1 MRKFLIASWVL
12 SGLCAVAAEGRQP
25 TGAAVDVF
33 IGTAGLGHVSPAAC
47 APFGAVQAGPDTSAS
62 SEKYVGDWAHTSGYQ
77 HGDGWLWRF
86 SQTRLSGT
94 GCPSGGDFGLLPF
107 TGDAP
112 RAARMLKPTEKAR
125 PGFYAID
132 LADGIS
138 CAVAAAPHGAVYRFA
153 YPKGASAKL
162 LVDADWTIAR
172 RGKDDGRLWGVF
184 ATYVKESEIR
194 ALSPTRL
201 VARRKVRAWVDYEI
215 FCALDFS
222 RPIVS
227 RDGGVCDFGAADAPL
242 EVRLALSLTSADA
255 AVANLE
261 AELAGRSLEAVAAQ
275 TGAAWNAYLSR
286 VRLAPGTDPAVRAS
300 FAVALYRTAIQ
311 PNDIGDVGREAYSTF
326 SLWDTFRAAHPLYTL
341 LAPERVNGFVRSL
354 LDVYKRNG
362 YLPIWGLWGT
372 DTHCMIGHHA
382 VPVIVDAYLKGFRD
396 YDVDLAW
403 RAVRDS
409 LTREHKAVSDSTWGL
424 LKEDWPLLDKYGY
437 LPYDALTGG
446 SRGHKVVGESVSRLF
461 EGAYDDACAARFA
474 AALGQADDAAFFA
487 RRSGL
492 WRNALDPVTKFA
504 RGRNAAGAWRE
515 PFDPKACG
523 HCWFQPNDFTEGNA
537 MQYTWHVLHDPDG
550 LVAALGGRDAALAQ
564 LQQLFSG
571 ESVAYGENG
580 VSDVTGLIG
589 QYAHGNE
596 PSHHVIYFFTLLGR
610 PDLAAKYVKEV
621 FDTQYRPTPDGLCG
635 NDDCGQMS
643 AWYVFSALGLYPFDP
658 CGGEYIVGAPQVPGA
673 EIALPGGKTLTIR
686 TENFTPGGAVE
697 RVVLNGR
704 EIDGFRLRHA
714 DLVQGGELV
723 YRMAQKAEPATADAA
738 SFARAQPVWAAGK
751 ADEKNVFLGFRG
763 DFAARA
769 GQKATLRIAASSLY
783 RVFLNG
789 AFVGYGPARGP
800 NGFYRVDTWDLPCRA
815 GTNAV
820 AVEVLNYN
828 VPNYYIP
835 KDAGFLQAEVLVDGA
850 CALATGA
857 SPDGFAARVLPKMQR
872 CSRFSYQRGFAEA
885 YSVAP
890 GFADWRTNAV
900 TAAVA
905 LARTAARPLLP
916 RLAPPPRLDVRPLS
930 FAGATEAR
938 YDAVRTVPPQ
948 RHVTWAG
955 WNAARDAFPADE
967 LEIDV
972 HDVLARVEVTRTQ
985 PFTGAA
991 ATVGDGRGALI
1002 DGGFNDTG
1010 FLGLTVNCRRPGRL
1024 IVTFDEVL
1032 TDGKVDPQRIGADF
1046 GFVYDLK
1053 EPGVYRLENFEPN
1066 TFRYVHLF
1074 MKDGLAEV
1082 SAPYLRSYKN
1092 AEAYRARF
1100 RSSDAA
1106 LNAVFDAARE
1116 TFAQNAVDVFTD
1128 CPSRER
1134 AGWLCDSFFI
1144 GRVSRLLTGS
1154 LALEDLFLDNYAR
1167 AASFDVAD
1175 GMLPMCYPGDH
1186 VNGTYIPN
1194 WAMWLVLE
1202 LDEYARRG
1210 GDPQLTARLKPR
1222 VERLVSFLWKYR
1234 NADGLLEKL
1243 PSWVFVEWSQAN
1255 KWVQDVSYPSNM
1267 LWAETLDAVNRLYG
1281 RADLA
1286 AEASRVRETVRRQ
1299 SWDGRWF
1306 RDHAVRQADGSLAVQ
1321 PDDISETC
1329 QYYAFF
1335 FGVATPE
1342 THRKLWRTLVKAF
1355 GPSRLDADKKPLAYP
1370 QVAPSNAFIGNY
1382 LRLECLSRAGLSEKV
1397 LAECRGYFAD
1407 MAARTG
1413 TLWEFDK
1420 PTHSCC
1426 HGFASHAAVLL
1437 VRDVLGVKNID
1448 YRARTVAFE
1457 PPVRSPLAFCEVALP
1472 TDGGLLEL
1480 GWRCRVGGGYDRTVR
1495 LPDGWRLLNE
1505 SVSQGKK

>member
-1 MRKFLIASWVL
+1 MRNILALCWALL
-12 SGLCAVAAEGRQP
+12 SLCVAAAEASV
-25 TGAAVDVF
+25 GAAEPVDVF
-33 IGTAGLGHVSPAAC
+33 IGTEGLGHVSPAAC
-47 APFGAVQAGPDTSAS
+47 APFGAVQAGPDTSSS

-107 TGDAP
+107 TGNAP
-112 RAARMLKPTEKAR
+112 RAVRMLKEKEQAR
-125 PGFYAID
+125 PGFYAVD

-138 CAVAAAPHGAVYRFA
+138 CAVAASSHGAVYRFT
-153 YPKGASAKL
+153 YPKETSAKL
-162 LVDADWTIAR
+162 LIDPEWTIAR
-172 RGKDDGRLWGVF
+172 RGKDDGTLWGVF
-184 ATYVKESEIR
+184 ATYVKETDLR

-215 FCALDFS
+215 FCAFDFS
-222 RPIVS
+222 CPVVS
-227 RDGGVCDFGAADAPL
+227 RDGGVCDFGVLPDGVL
-242 EVRLALSLTSADA
+242 EVRLALSATSAA
-255 AVANLE
+255 AAAANLD
-261 AELAGRSLEAVAAQ
+261 AELAGQSLEAVAAQ
-275 TGAAWNAYLSR
+275 TGAKWDDWLSR

-300 FAVALYRTAIQ
+300 FAAALYRTAIQ
-311 PNDIGDVGREAYSTF
+311 PNDIGDVGREDYSTF

-354 LDVYKRNG
+354 LRVYERNG
-362 YLPIWGLWGT
+362 YLPIWGLRGT

-396 YDVDLAW
+396 YDVNLAW
-403 RAVRDS
+403 RAVQDS
-409 LTREHKAVSDSTWGL
+409 LTREHTAVNDATWGL

-474 AALGQADDAAFFA
+474 AALGKREEATFFA

-504 RGRNAAGAWRE
+504 RGRSAAGGWRE

-537 MQYTWHVLHDPDG
+537 MQYTWHVLQDPG
-550 LVAALGGRDAALAQ
+550 ELVAALGGRDAALAK
-564 LQQLFSG
+564 LQELFSG
-571 ESVAYGENG
+571 ASVAYGENG

-596 PSHHVIYFFTLLGR
+596 PSHHIIYFFTLLGR

-643 AWYVFSALGLYPFDP
+643 AWYVFSALGFYPFDP
-658 CGGEYIVGAPQVPGA
+658 CGGEYVVGAPQVPGA
-673 EIALPGGKTLTIR
+673 ELALPGGKSLKVV
-686 TENFTPGGAVE
+686 TENFTPGGTVAE
-697 RVVLNGR
+697 VVLNGR
-704 EIDGFRLRHA
+704 ALTDFKLRHA
-714 DLVQGGELV
+714 DLLQGGTLV
-723 YRMAQKAEPATADAA
+723 FKMKRKDDAA
-738 SFARAQPVWAAGK
+738 AFARAQPVWAAGR

-763 DFAARA
+763 DFAAEA
-769 GQKATLRIAASSLY
+769 GQPAEVRIAASSLY

-800 NGFYRVDTWDLPCRA
+800 NGFYRVDTWRLPCRD
-815 GTNAV
+815 GRNAL
-820 AVEVLNYN
+820 AIEVLNYN
-828 VPNYYIP
+828 VRNYYVHR
-835 KDAGFLQAEVLVDGA
+835 DSGFLQAEVFAGGKS
-850 CALATGA
+850 ALATGA
-857 SPDGFAARVLPKMQR
+857 PDGFAARILPKVQR
-872 CSRFSYQRGFAEA
+872 CSRFSFQRGFAEA
-885 YSVAP
+885 YALAP
-890 GFADWRTNAV
+890 DFADWRTNAV
-900 TAAVA
+900 ADAVA
-905 LARTAARPLLP
+905 LERTAAQPLLP
-916 RLAPPPRLDVRPLS
+916 RLVPLPRLDARPLA
-930 FAGATEAR
+930 FVGETDVA

-948 RHVTWAG
+948 RHVTWNG
-955 WNAARDAFPADE
+955 WDAVRDAFPTEKLA
-967 LEIDV
+967 IDV
-972 HDVLARVEVTRTQ
+972 HDVLARVDVTRTRPVQ
-985 PFTGAA
+985 AEAVTI
-991 ATVGDGRGALI
+991 GDGKGALL
-1002 DGGFNDTG
+1002 DGGLNDTG
-1010 FLGLTVNCRRPGRL
+1010 FLGLTVACQRPGRL
-1024 IVTFDEVL
+1024 VVTFDEVL
-1032 TDGKVDPQRIGADF
+1032 TDGKVNPLRLGADF

-1053 EPGVYRLENFEPN
+1053 APGVYRLENFEPN
-1066 TFRYVHLF
+1066 TFRHVHLF
-1074 MKDGLAEV
+1074 LKDGLATV
-1082 SAPYLRSYKN
+1082 SAPYIRSYKN
-1092 AEAYRARF
+1092 AEVYRARF
-1100 RSSDAA
+1100 SSSDAA

-1144 GRVSRLLTGS
+1144 ARVSRLLTGS

-1167 AASFDVAD
+1167 AESFDIAD

-1186 VNGTYIPN
+1186 VNGNYIPN

-1210 GDPQLTARLKPR
+1210 GDARLVASFRPR
-1222 VERLVSFLWKYR
+1222 LEKLLAFLWRYR

-1243 PSWVFVEWSQAN
+1243 PGWVFVEWSQAN
-1255 KWVQDVSYPSNM
+1255 KWVQDVNYPSNM
-1267 LWAETLDAVNRLYG
+1267 LWAETLDALDRLYG
-1281 RADLA
+1281 RPDLA
-1286 AEASRVRETVRRQ
+1286 AEATRVRETVRRQ
-1299 SWDGRWF
+1299 SWDGQWF
-1306 RDHAVRQADGSLAVQ
+1306 RDHAVRQSDGTLAVV

-1335 FGVATPE
+1335 FKVATPK
-1342 THRKLWRTLVKAF
+1342 THPALWRTLVEAF
-1355 GPSRLDADKKPLAYP
+1355 GPSRLDADKKPLAHP
-1370 QVAPSNAFIGNY
+1370 QIAPSNAFIGNY

-1397 LAECRGYFAD
+1397 LAECRSYFAA
-1407 MAARTG
+1407 MAAQTG

-1437 VRDVLGVKNID
+1437 VRDILGVKKID
-1448 YRARTVAFE
+1448 YAARTVVFE
-1457 PPVRSPLAFCEVALP
+1457 PPPQSPLAFCEVALP
-1472 TDGGLLEL
+1472 TDEGDLEI
-1480 GWRCRVGGGYDRTVR
+1480 GWQHPENGAVTPVVR
-1495 LPDGWRLLNE
+1495 LPDGWRVHNLSNTHE
-1505 SVSQGKK
+1505 

>member
-1 MRKFLIASWVL
+1 M
-12 SGLCAVAAEGRQP
+12 SGIRTSLAAAAFAVAAFTGRADEP
-25 TGAAVDVF
+25 VDLFV
-33 IGTAGLGHVSPAAC
+33 GTAGLGHVSPAAC

-62 SEKYVGDWAHTSGYQ
+62 PGKYVGDWAHTSGYQ

-94 GCPSGGDFGLLPF
+94 GCPGGGDFGILPF
-107 TGDAP
+107 AGDAP
-112 RAARMLKPTEKAR
+112 RAVRMRKETETAR
-125 PGFYAID
+125 PGFYAVD

-138 CAVAAAPHGAVYRFA
+138 CSVAASPHGAVYRFA

-162 LVDADWTIAR
+162 LADLDWTIAR
-172 RGKDDGRLWGVF
+172 RGKDDGSLWGVF

-215 FCALDFS
+215 FCAFDFS
-222 RPIVS
+222 RPVVS
-227 RDGGVCDFGAADAPL
+227 RTGGVCDFGVLPDGVL
-242 EVRLALSLTSADA
+242 EVRLALSATSAEA
-255 AVANLE
+255 AAANLD
-261 AELAGRSLEAVAAQ
+261 AELKGVPFETVAAR
-275 TGAAWNAYLSR
+275 TEAAWDAYLSR

-300 FAVALYRTAIQ
+300 FYAALYRTAIQ
-311 PNDIGDVGREAYSTF
+311 PNDIGDVGREEYSTF

-341 LAPERVNGFVRSL
+341 LAPERVDGFVRSL

-362 YLPIWGLWGT
+362 YLPIWGLRGT
-372 DTHCMIGHHA
+372 DNHCMIGHHA
-382 VPVIVDAYLKGFRD
+382 VPVIADAYLKGFRG

-403 RAVRDS
+403 RAVHDS

-424 LKEDWPLLDKYGY
+424 LKEDWPLLERYGY

-474 AALGQADDAAFFA
+474 SALGKADESAFFA
-487 RRSGL
+487 RRSGF
-492 WRNALDPVTKFA
+492 WRNALDPATKFA
-504 RGRNAAGAWRE
+504 RGRNAAGGWRE

-564 LQQLFSG
+564 LQRLFSG

-596 PSHHVIYFFTLLGR
+596 PSHHVIYFFSLLGR

-643 AWYVFSALGLYPFDP
+643 AWYVFSALGFYPFDP
-658 CGGEYIVGAPQVPGA
+658 CGGEYVVGAPQVPGA
-673 EIALPGGKTLTIR
+673 ELSLPGGKTLTIR
-686 TENFTPGGAVE
+686 TENFTPGGTVAE
-697 RVVLNGR
+697 VVLNGKTVP
-704 EIDGFRLRHA
+704 DFKLRHA
-714 DLVQGGELV
+714 DLAKGGTLV
-723 YRMAQKAEPATADAA
+723 YRMKRADDAA
-738 SFARAQPVWAAGK
+738 KTAFFSAAKPVWAEGR
-751 ADEKNVFLGFRG
+751 ADGKNVFLGFRG
-763 DFAARA
+763 DFAARE
-769 GQKATLRIAASSLY
+769 GQKAVLRIAASSLY

-789 AFVGYGPARGP
+789 TFVGYGPARGP
-800 NGFYRVDTWDLPCRA
+800 NGSYRVDEWELPVRA

-820 AVEVLNYN
+820 AVEALNYN
-828 VPNYYIP
+828 VPNFYIP
-835 KDAGFLQAEVLVDGA
+835 KDAGFLQAEVRVDGA
-850 CALATGA
+850 CALATGT
-857 SPDGFAARVLPKMQR
+857 PDGFAARILPKVQR

-885 YSVAP
+885 YALVP
-890 GFADWRTNAV
+890 DFADWRTNAP
-900 TAAVA
+900 AEAVA

-930 FAGATEAR
+930 FVGATEAR
-938 YDAVRTVPPQ
+938 YDAARTVPPQ
-948 RHVTWAG
+948 RHVTWDG
-955 WNAARDAFPADE
+955 WNAARDAFPPDE

-972 HDVLARVEVTRTQ
+972 HDVIARVEVTRTQ
-985 PFTGAA
+985 PFAGREIRI
-991 ATVGDGRGALI
+991 GDGKGGLL

-1010 FLGLTVNCRRPGRL
+1010 FLGLTVDCRRPGRL

-1032 TDGKVDPQRIGADF
+1032 TNGKVDPQRIGADF

-1074 MKDGLAEV
+1074 MQDGLAEV
-1082 SAPYLRSYKN
+1082 SAPYVRACKN
-1092 AEAYRARF
+1092 AAAYRARF
-1100 RSSDAA
+1100 ESADPQ

-1186 VNGTYIPN
+1186 VNGNYIPN

-1202 LDEYARRG
+1202 LDEYVRRG
-1210 GDPQLTARLKPR
+1210 GDARLVAAFRPR
-1222 VERLVSFLWKYR
+1222 LEKLVAFLWKYR

-1243 PSWVFVEWSQAN
+1243 PGWVFVEWSQAN
-1255 KWVQDVSYPSNM
+1255 KWVQDVNYPSNM
-1267 LWAETLDAVNRLYG
+1267 LWAETLDAVDRLYG
-1281 RADLA
+1281 RPDLA
-1286 AEASRVRETVRRQ
+1286 AEAARVRETVRRQ

-1306 RDHAVRQADGSLAVQ
+1306 RDHAVRQADGSLAVR

-1335 FGVATPE
+1335 FKVATPE
-1342 THRKLWRTLVKAF
+1342 THPALWRTLVESF
-1355 GPSRLDADKKPLAYP
+1355 GPSRLDAEKKPLAYP

-1382 LRLECLSRAGLSEKV
+1382 LRLECLSRAGLSGKV
-1397 LAECRGYFAD
+1397 LEECRGYFAA

-1437 VRDVLGVKNID
+1437 VRDVLGVKKID
-1448 YRARTVAFE
+1448 YAARTVVFE
-1457 PPVRSPLAFCEVALP
+1457 PPAESPLAFCEAALP
-1472 TDGGLLEL
+1472 VEDGKLEL
-1480 GWRCRVGGGYDRTVR
+1480 GWRRSGDGAVEKTVR
-1495 LPDGWRLLNE
+1495 LPGGWRL
-1505 SVSQGKK
+1505 SAKDISKGTKR